1 MSTGASAFDALAHG
15 YDEQFTHTAVGM
27 LMRRA
32 VWRRC
37 AASFAPGSRILEMNC
52 GTGEDALWLAQRGV
66 RVLATDV
73 SVQMLQVAQ
82 AKLDSATPCAAVHFR
97 QLAWEQLG
105 SLQSGL
111 FDGALSNFGGLN
123 CVNDLSMAA
132 RDLAAQLRGGAVA
145 IVCIMGPVVPWEW
158 IWYLA
163 RGKPGTAFRRLRRR
177 AVSWSGLEIHYP
189 AIAEVRR
196 AFSPAFRLRRTAAI
210 GALLPPPYADAW
222 MQRHPRLLEALNRAE
237 RRCET
242 FWPLP
247 SLADHYLAEFE
258 LA

>member
-1 MSTGASAFDALAHG
+1 MSADASAFDALAHD
-15 YDEQFTHTAVGM
+15 YDERFTHTAVGM
-27 LMRRA
+27 MMRRA

-37 AASFAPGSRILEMNC
+37 AVRFAPGSRILEMNC

-66 RVLATDV
+66 QVLATDA
-73 SVQMLQVAQ
+73 SAQMLQVART
-82 AKLDSATPCAAVHFR
+82 KLDNASPGAAVQFR
-97 QLAWEQLG
+97 QLAWEELAG
-105 SLQSGL
+105 LQGGL

-123 CVNDLSMAA
+123 CVRELPTAA
-132 RDLAAQLRGGAVA
+132 RGLAAQLRRGGFA

-163 RGKPGTAFRRLRRR
+163 RGKSRKAFRRLRREV
-177 AVSWSGLEIHYP
+177 VSWSGLEIRYP
-189 AIAEVRR
+189 SIAEARR

-210 GALLPPPYADAW
+210 GALLPPSYADAW
-222 MQRHPRLLEALNRAE
+222 IRHHPRLLEALNRAE

-242 FWPLP
+242 LWPLP
-247 SLADHYLAEFE
+247 LLADHYLAEFE